1 MLTPAPMRFVT
12 LSLLRE
18 DLVDAGLVLAEF
30 AGFAPQGN
38 EESKERLPEAVG
50 EEYVRLFHSAHGRL
64 TKIMRHL
71 DLKPVDD
78 DAGEHR
84 ALSKQELAE
93 LDQWLGEI
101 WVQCSACEETS
112 HGYQEQLAEVQQLD
126 RALEIFQ
133 SLDVD
138 LGLLQ
143 DERQFLH
150 ILPGTLPLQHI
161 NRLQEALSII
171 GYSLS
176 QFSHKGN
183 TAHVIVAGLMEN
195 RDKLDPLLRAAAF
208 HSLDLPRE
216 FRDHPKKVGQE
227 LEQRRQKIL
236 TEKLHLQH
244 KIDANREKYAEQ
256 LQAAA
261 MRLVAGSSFV
271 QFGGALRGRGN
282 LAQIT
287 GWVPESK
294 LDELHQRLEQ
304 VLPGH
309 FLLQE
314 RKPAADERS
323 QVPSDIPH
331 GRLLRPFASLVK
343 NYGTPR
349 YGELDPTW
357 LFALTFVA
365 MFGMM
370 FGDVGHGMLI
380 ILAGFLLKDKVR
392 GIAPFMM
399 LAGLSSTLFGF
410 LYGSIFGY
418 EHVLPALWISPLS
431 DPMLMLKLAFAWG
444 VGFILLAT
452 LITIRNNLVDRRFEE
467 ALFDNKGVAGMMLYL
482 GMLFAGYRWI
492 SDGNFGWL
500 EQTVLLLPL
509 LAILV
514 YKWRHIKAPFGERL
528 LVVVIEGFESLM
540 TYISNTLSFLRVA
553 AFSLNHVAL
562 AVAVFTLAD
571 MMGTT
576 GHWIT
581 VVLGNIFILVLEGG
595 IVIIQVLRL
604 EYFEGFSRFFR
615 GDGREFRPMRLS
627 SKQVFAQSR
636 ELR

>member
-1 MLTPAPMRFVT
+1 MLTPVPMRFVT
-12 LSLLRE
+12 ISLLRE
-18 DLVDAGLVLAEF
+18 DMISAGLALAEF

-38 EESKERLPEAVG
+38 EESSEMLPDVLD
-50 EEYVRLFHSAHGRL
+50 EEYVKLFHSAHARL

-71 DLKPVDD
+71 ELKPAMD
-78 DAGEHR
+78 DAVKHQIMPQ
-84 ALSKQELAE
+84 QELAE
-93 LDQWLGEI
+93 LNQWLGEI
-101 WVQCSACEETS
+101 WTQCSACDETA
-112 HGYQEQLAEVQQLD
+112 HGYREQLAEVEQLD
-126 RALEIFQ
+126 KVLQTFQ

-143 DERQFLH
+143 GEHQFLH
-150 ILPGTLPLQHI
+150 MQPGTVPLQNI
-161 NRLQEALSII
+161 SRLQQALSII
-171 GYSLS
+171 GYTLN
-176 QFSHKGN
+176 QFSRKGN
-183 TAHVIVAGLMEN
+183 TAHIIVAGLMEN
-195 RDKLDPLLRAAAF
+195 KDKLDPLLKAAAF
-208 HSLDLPRE
+208 HSLDLPGE
-216 FRDHPKKVGQE
+216 FRDHPKKVGQNLDE
-227 LEQRRQKIL
+227 RRQKIAA
-236 TEKLHLQH
+236 EKLHLQQ
-244 KIDANREKYAEQ
+244 KITSKREEHEQQ
-256 LQAAA
+256 LQNAAE
-261 MRLVAGSSFV
+261 RLVAASSFV
-271 QFGGALRGRGN
+271 QFGSALKGRGN

-287 GWVPESK
+287 GWVPKNK
-294 LDELHQRLEQ
+294 LNELHQGLDQ

-309 FLLQE
+309 FLLQD
-314 RKPAADERS
+314 RKPTADERA
-323 QVPSDIPH
+323 QVPSNTPH

-343 NYGTPR
+343 NYGIPR

-370 FGDVGHGMLI
+370 FGDVGHGLLI
-380 ILAGFLLKDKVR
+380 VLAGVLLRNKVR
-392 GIAPFMM
+392 GIAPFMV
-399 LAGLSSTLFGF
+399 LAGLSSTFFGF

-418 EHVLPALWISPLS
+418 EHVLPALWMSPLS

-452 LITIRNNLVDRRFEE
+452 LITIRNNLVDHRYGA

-492 SDGNFGWL
+492 NTNNFGWL
-500 EQTVLLLPL
+500 EQVALLLPL
-509 LAILV
+509 LIILV
-514 YKWRHIKAPFGERL
+514 YKWQQIKAPFGERA
-528 LVVVIEGFESLM
+528 LVVAIEGFESLM

-581 VVLGNIFILVLEGG
+581 VVLGNLFILVLEGG

-615 GDGREFRPMRLS
+615 GDGREFRPMQLS
-627 SKQVFAQSR
+627 AKQVFAQNR